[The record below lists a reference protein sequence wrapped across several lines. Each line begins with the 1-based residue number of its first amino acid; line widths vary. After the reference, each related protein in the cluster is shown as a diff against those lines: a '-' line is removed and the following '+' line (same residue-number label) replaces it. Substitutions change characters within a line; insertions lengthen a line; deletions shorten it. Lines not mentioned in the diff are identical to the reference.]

1 MKFFNCLLL
10 LFIALN
16 SYGQGNAIHN
26 VRVASSEFD
35 LYGKTNINTFHCRL
49 IQDYSA
55 DQIKVESYRDS
66 LQIVFDGLTFTYRV
80 ENFDCGIGAMNR
92 DLQNTL
98 KSKYYPNL
106 KLTVKEII
114 LDPENTEIEELEVSA
129 NVVITIAGV
138 KREVFLEKG
147 KIINYDD
154 DQLSFFGEK
163 ALKMTDFEIDPPSK
177 MLGAI
182 KVRDELNIAFHI
194 KMITDLIK

>member
-1 MKFFNCLLL
+1 M
-10 LFIALN
+10 
-16 SYGQGNAIHN
+16 
-26 VRVASSEFD
+26 
-35 LYGKTNINTFHCRL
+35 
-49 IQDYSA
+49 
-55 DQIKVESYRDS
+55 
-66 LQIVFDGLTFTYRV
+66 TFTYKV

-98 KSKYYPNL
+98 KSDYYPNL
-106 KLTVKEII
+106 QLEINEII
-114 LDPENTEIEELEVSA
+114 LDANNNEFEELEVAA

-138 KREVFLEKG
+138 TRKVYLEAG

-163 ALKMTDFEIDPPSK
+163 SLKMTDFNIEPPTK

-194 KMITDLIK
+194 KMITDVVK